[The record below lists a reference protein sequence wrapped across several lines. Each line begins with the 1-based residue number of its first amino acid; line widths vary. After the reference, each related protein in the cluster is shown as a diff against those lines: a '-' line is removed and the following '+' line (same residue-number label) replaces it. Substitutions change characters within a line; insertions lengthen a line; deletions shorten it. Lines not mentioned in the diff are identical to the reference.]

1 MKLKKITRKASDA
14 GRKPAVITSCSDLP
28 PEIVMQDAFNVI
40 LWTSADICIVHD
52 DLWRK
57 NRTTRY
63 YFNSV
68 KVGVYMVIF
77 SPCLSVHK
85 ITQAVDEFRWFF
97 LDVWISIGCL
107 DLGGDPDHD
116 GDIGIFQRN
125 FYHLR
130 VGENQRILLKTR
142 EVVDELLRIFIT
154 GVGESHEQQTT
165 WLQCRYHDSTGARIF
180 STGVSPLRDRGPL

>member
-1 MKLKKITRKASDA
+1 
-14 GRKPAVITSCSDLP
+14 
-28 PEIVMQDAFNVI
+28 
-40 LWTSADICIVHD
+40 
-52 DLWRK
+52 
-57 NRTTRY
+57 
-63 YFNSV
+63 
-68 KVGVYMVIF
+68 
-77 SPCLSVHK
+77 
-85 ITQAVDEFRWFF
+85 

-165 WLQCRYHDSTGARIF
+165 
-180 STGVSPLRDRGPL
+180 